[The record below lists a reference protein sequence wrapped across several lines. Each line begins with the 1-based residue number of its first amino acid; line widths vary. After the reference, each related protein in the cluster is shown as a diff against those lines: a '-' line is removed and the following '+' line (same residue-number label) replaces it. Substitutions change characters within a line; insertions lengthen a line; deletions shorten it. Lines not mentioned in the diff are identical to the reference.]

1 MTQGKEVQ
9 GIIHIVEMHTINKLK
24 FGSETWNWGWGEGD
38 AASAAALCFVI
49 LAGHFL
55 PAARQVP
62 GSPRPFRPESPGSAH
77 TFPGGAVTCLFLSC
91 EPF

>member
-24 FGSETWNWGWGEGD
+24 FGSETWNRGWGEG

-49 LAGHFL
+49 LAGRFL
-55 PAARQVP
+55 PAAP
-62 GSPRPFRPESPGSAH
+62 AGAWKSPP
-77 TFPGGAVTCLFLSC
+77 LLS
-91 EPF
+91 